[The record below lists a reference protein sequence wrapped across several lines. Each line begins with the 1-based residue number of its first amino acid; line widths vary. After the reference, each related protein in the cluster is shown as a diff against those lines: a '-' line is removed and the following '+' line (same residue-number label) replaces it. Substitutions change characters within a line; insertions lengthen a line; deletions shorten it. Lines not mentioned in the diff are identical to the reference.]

1 MKKLRMKKL
10 RMKKLGVQKVS
21 VFFTLIFCLCSYLSA
36 ETLDTHSDSSTLS
49 FSGEHAGRAFKGQF
63 KTWKASLVLPPD
75 ANPSIVATFDLSSAR
90 TGNALYDET
99 LLEEDWFNVAKYPKG
114 KFTSTAIEQTEKG
127 FKVKGELTLRNK
139 TQVLEFVLTPTKN
152 GYSAEWE
159 IDRLQ
164 FDIGKDSDPSA
175 EWVSQYIQLTLAIR
189 R

>member
-1 MKKLRMKKL
+1 MIKNKSTVLK
-10 RMKKLGVQKVS
+10 KVS
-21 VFFTLIFCLCSYLSA
+21 VFFTLIFCLCSHLGA
-36 ETLDTHSDSSTLS
+36 QTLEPNSGSSTLS

-63 KTWKASLVLPPD
+63 KTWKASLTLPPD
-75 ANPSIVATFDLSSAR
+75 TNPSIVATFDLSSAR

-114 KFTSTAIEQTEKG
+114 KFTSTAIEKIEKG
-127 FKVKGELTLRNK
+127 LNVKGELTLRNK
-139 TQVLEFVLTPTKN
+139 TQVVEFLLIPTKK
-152 GYSAEWE
+152 GYSAEWK

-189 R
+189 K